1 MEKLANKH
9 LIAIE
14 QLSPGEIELILE
26 TAQQFK
32 EVINR

>member
-14 QLSPGEIELILE
+14 QLSTGEIELILE
-26 TAQQFK
+26 TAQ
-32 EVINR
+32 